1 VDIQIEFKKLLE
13 RVREVPSE
21 EEIAFVLEI
30 IDNIGQP
37 ALQLVNSLVEVG
49 GNWDT
54 VSRNDFCR
62 SLCFPPPVFL

>member
-1 VDIQIEFKKLLE
+1 MLE
-13 RVREVPSE
+13 CVCEVPSE

-30 IDNIGQP
+30 IDNIGRP
-37 ALQLVNSLVEVG
+37 ALQLVNSLVEVS

-62 SLCFPPPVFL
+62 SLCFPPSVIL